1 MTETLLASVLHYGS
15 VACIVAVS
23 SLSVSIGE
31 CMATLSAL
39 DAIERQ
45 PGARSDILRAHILGA
60 ALIEGSAIFGLL
72 VAILLIGWTPSG
84 IILLKS
90 AIAETG
96 VCIAMSITCGILG
109 IVSGFP
115 ITTACTSIARQPF
128 MSQKIVSFM
137 IMTQAL
143 IQTPLISALLVS
155 TFITLQIP
163 GLQTNLDGIRLLA
176 AGIAIGVGCIG
187 PTIGLALCAR
197 SALRAIS
204 VSKKLY
210 NKILSFTL
218 LSEAIIETP
227 VVFSLIV
234 SFLVLFLVHPL
245 AKNDLLRSVALISAT
260 LCSGIGTL
268 GSGIA
273 SGNTAKNA
281 IEALAYNPDIHGQI
295 TKMSFLTQ
303 GIIETSVI
311 YATLIATALIF
322 LA

>member
-1 MTETLLASVLHYGS
+1 MTETLLASILHYGS

-23 SLSVSIGE
+23 SFSVSIGE
-31 CMATLSAL
+31 CLATLSAL
-39 DAIERQ
+39 NAIERQ

-72 VAILLIGWTPSG
+72 VAILLVGWAPSG
-84 IILLKS
+84 AIMLKS

-96 VCIAMSITCGILG
+96 ICIAMSVTCGILG
-109 IVSGFP
+109 VVSGFP

-155 TFITLQIP
+155 AFIALQIP
-163 GLQTNLDGIRLLA
+163 SLQTTIDGVRLLA
-176 AGIAIGVGCIG
+176 AGMAIGLGCIG
-187 PTIGLALCAR
+187 PTIGLALCAKN
-197 SALRAIS
+197 ALQAIS

-227 VVFSLIV
+227 VVFSLII
-234 SFLVLFLVHPL
+234 SFLLIFLVHPL
-245 AKNDLLRSVALISAT
+245 SNNDIIRAAALVGAT
-260 LCSGIGTL
+260 ICSGFGML
-268 GSGIA
+268 GAGIA
-273 SGNTAKNA
+273 SGNTAKSA
-281 IEALAYNPDIHGQI
+281 ITAISHNPDAHGQV

-303 GIIETSVI
+303 GLIETSVI
-311 YATLIATALIF
+311 YATIIAVALIF
-322 LA
+322 LS

>member
-1 MTETLLASVLHYGS
+1 MTDNLLASFLHYGS
-15 VACIVAVS
+15 VSCIVAVS
-23 SLSVSIGE
+23 SFSVSIGE
-31 CMATLSAL
+31 CLATLSAL
-39 DAIERQ
+39 NAIERQ

-72 VAILLIGWTPSG
+72 IAILLIGWTPSG
-84 IILLKS
+84 AILLRS

-96 VCIAMSITCGILG
+96 ICIAMSITCGVLG

-163 GLQTNLDGIRLLA
+163 ALQSDLDGVRLLA
-176 AGIAIGVGCIG
+176 VGIAIGLGCIG
-187 PTIGLALCAR
+187 PTIGLALCAKN
-197 SALRAIS
+197 ALRAIS

-227 VVFSLIV
+227 IIFSLIT
-234 SFLVLFLVHPL
+234 SFLILFLVHPL
-245 AKNDLLRSVALISAT
+245 SGDDIIRAVALISAT
-260 LCSGIGTL
+260 LCSGIGTF

-281 IEALAYNPDIHGQI
+281 ITALAHNPDIHGQI

-311 YATLIATALIF
+311 YATLIAIALIF
-322 LA
+322 LS